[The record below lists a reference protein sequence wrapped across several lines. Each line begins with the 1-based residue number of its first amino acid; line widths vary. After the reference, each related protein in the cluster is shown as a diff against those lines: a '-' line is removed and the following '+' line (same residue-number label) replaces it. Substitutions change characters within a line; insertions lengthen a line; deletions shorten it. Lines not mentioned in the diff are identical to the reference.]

1 MPCGS
6 ELDRL
11 DYPISKFSQAR
22 SHFRET
28 TQGHGAAAAQTSF
41 GEEEEKD
48 KDVEY
53 QANSD

>member
-53 QANSD
+53 